1 MTSFLVRAIG
11 WLGPSRTLPERTAL
25 FAAAAVVGP
34 TFEPGLQPRRTI
46 HQALATGIVS
56 AATLGGVTASQSA
69 IESAGR
75 LITRDRTDNA
85 SVLARSAWNVGFN
98 AAASGVCL
106 GAARLLPPRADE
118 SLRRGLVRTIAERT
132 GRTGLMTT
140 ALAGGLGAIDALA
153 EARPGLRWM
162 RHMPIAL
169 PAGIATAAW
178 HIHRIHREA
187 KANGDTTIANVSTGS
202 SAGLSLAVGAGLIA
216 LQAGERAFAHGVAR
230 GIERVAP
237 SYAAVSTPIGHFVAL
252 GVLGAALVTGY
263 EYAIRRVEQGG
274 AAVEPAYE
282 VPPTSTAVSGG
293 PGSVVTFESLS
304 REGRRFVNMALTRDE
319 IETVM
324 DQPALKDPARVFV
337 GLAAATALEDRVDL
351 VMDELIR
358 VGAFERSVLVFASP
372 TGSGYINYVMAEAL
386 EYLTRGDCCI
396 ATMQYSLL
404 PSFLSLDRAKL
415 GVEQNRAL
423 MHAITGYLRGTP
435 EEKRPKFLLFGES
448 LGAQT
453 MQDIFAH
460 RTAEALDR
468 DFVHSSIFLGTPA
481 GTHFAH
487 SWRLDPERIDPTGT
501 IAEVASF
508 GEYLELPNERRDAVR
523 HVLIS
528 HHDDPIPKFG
538 PSLLVRQPA
547 WLGPS
552 EERPRGVPKSTRWRP
567 ATTFVLTAVDL
578 TNAMEVIPGVFGRRG
593 HDYRED
599 IPRFVSQ
606 VFDLPVTPEQL
617 MRMERA
623 LRERELVW
631 AQKRVVTEQV
641 QRAREAVTRELKNW
655 GVVVDGD
662 DPVAALRALMSDPTG
677 SLPGRA

>member
-1 MTSFLVRAIG
+1 MASLVTRVIG

-34 TFEPGLQPRRTI
+34 TFEPGLQPRKTI

-69 IESAGR
+69 IEAAGR
-75 LITRDRTDNA
+75 LITRDRTDDA

-98 AAASGVCL
+98 AVASGACL
-106 GAARLLPPRADE
+106 AVARLLPPRDDE
-118 SLRRGLVRTIAERT
+118 SLRRGLLRTVAERT
-132 GRTGLMTT
+132 GRTGLLTT
-140 ALAGGLGAIDALA
+140 ALAGSLGAIDALT
-153 EARPGLRWM
+153 EARPRLRWL
-162 RHMPIAL
+162 RQTPIAL
-169 PAGIATAAW
+169 PAGVAAAAW
-178 HIHRIHREA
+178 HIHRIHQEA
-187 KANGDTTIANVSTGS
+187 KANGDTTIADVSTAS
-202 SAGLSLAVGAGLIA
+202 SVGLSVGVGAGLIA
-216 LQAGERAFAHGVAR
+216 LQAGERTFAHAVSR

-237 SYAAVSTPIGHFVAL
+237 SYSAVSTPIGHFVAL
-252 GVLGAALVTGY
+252 GVLGAALVAGY

-282 VPPTSTAVSGG
+282 VAPTSPAVSGG
-293 PGSVVTFESLS
+293 PGSAVTFESLS
-304 REGRRFVNMALTRDE
+304 REGRRFVNMALTRAE
-319 IETVM
+319 IESVM
-324 DQPALKDPARVFV
+324 DVPAVNDPARVFV
-337 GLAAATALEDRVDL
+337 GLAAAPALEDRVDL

-358 VGAFERSVLVFASP
+358 VGAFDRSVLVFASP
-372 TGSGYINYVMAEAL
+372 TGSGYINYVMAETL

-423 MHAITGYLRGTP
+423 MHAVTGYLRGMP
-435 EEKRPKFLLFGES
+435 ESKRPRFILFGES

-487 SWRLDPERIDPTGT
+487 AWRLDPERIDPTGS
-501 IAEVASF
+501 IVEIASF
-508 GEYLELPNERRDAVR
+508 GEYLDLPNEQRAAAR
-523 HVLIS
+523 HILIS

-538 PSLLVRQPA
+538 PSLLVRQPD
-547 WLGPS
+547 WLGPP
-552 EERPRGVPKSTRWRP
+552 EDRPRGVPKSTRWRP

-606 VFDLPVTPEQL
+606 VFDLPVTGEQL
-617 MRMERA
+617 LRMERA

-655 GVVVDGD
+655 GVVADGE
-662 DPVAALRALMSDPTG
+662 DPGAVLRALLTDPTG
-677 SLPGRA
+677 SLPPPR

>member
-1 MTSFLVRAIG
+1 MASLATRLLGA
-11 WLGPSRTLPERTAL
+11 LGPSRTLPERTAL

-34 TFEPGLQPRRTI
+34 TFEPGLQPRKTI

-69 IESAGR
+69 IEAAGR
-75 LITRDRTDNA
+75 LITRDRTDDA

-98 AAASGVCL
+98 AVASGACL
-106 GAARLLPPRADE
+106 AAARLLPPRDDE
-118 SLRRGLVRTIAERT
+118 SLRRGLLRTVAERT

-140 ALAGGLGAIDALA
+140 ALAGSLGAIDALT
-153 EARPGLRWM
+153 EARPGLRWL
-162 RHMPIAL
+162 RNTPIAL
-169 PAGIATAAW
+169 PAGVAAAAW

-187 KANGDTTIANVSTGS
+187 KVNGDTTIADVSTAS
-202 SAGLSLAVGAGLIA
+202 SVGLSIGVGAGLIA
-216 LQAGERAFAHGVAR
+216 LQAGERTLAHAVSR

-237 SYAAVSTPIGHFVAL
+237 SYSAVSTPIGHFVAL
-252 GVLGAALVTGY
+252 GVLGAALVAGY

-282 VPPTSTAVSGG
+282 VAPTSAAVSGG
-293 PGSVVTFESLS
+293 PGSAVTFESLS
-304 REGRRFVNMALTRDE
+304 REGRRFVNMALTRAE
-319 IETVM
+319 IESVM
-324 DQPALKDPARVFV
+324 GVPAVKDPARVFV
-337 GLAAATALEDRVDL
+337 GLAAAPALEDRVDL

-358 VGAFERSVLVFASP
+358 VGAFDRSVLVFASP
-372 TGSGYINYVMAEAL
+372 TGSGYINYVMAETL

-423 MHAITGYLRGTP
+423 MHAVTGYLRGMP
-435 EEKRPKFLLFGES
+435 EEKRPRFILFGES

-487 SWRLDPERIDPTGT
+487 SWRLDRERIDPTGA
-501 IAEVASF
+501 IVEIASF
-508 GEYLELPNERRDAVR
+508 GEYLDLPAEQREAAR

-538 PSLLVRQPA
+538 PSLLVRQPE
-547 WLGPS
+547 WLGPP
-552 EERPRGVPKSTRWRP
+552 EDRPRGVPKSTRWRP

-606 VFDLPVTPEQL
+606 VFDLPVTSEQL
-617 MRMERA
+617 LRMERA

-655 GVVVDGD
+655 GVVADGD
-662 DPVAALRALMSDPTG
+662 DPAAVLRSLLTDPTG
-677 SLPGRA
+677 SDPPPR